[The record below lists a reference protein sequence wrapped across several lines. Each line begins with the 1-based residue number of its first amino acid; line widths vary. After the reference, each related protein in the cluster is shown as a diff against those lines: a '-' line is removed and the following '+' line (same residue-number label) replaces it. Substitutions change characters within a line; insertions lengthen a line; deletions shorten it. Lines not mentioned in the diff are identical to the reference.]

1 MGFVRHD
8 DNIVVGIDWL
18 HIRLVELLD
27 QRKDEARVAFQF
39 IDQVVAAGR
48 NKLACFCFSKN
59 TTVFEGVA
67 DLCVQFV
74 AVGQDHDSG
83 RAGELAANLLR
94 QKHHGIAFA
103 AALGMPEHAQLTVVQ
118 LSGFVG
124 FDCLVHAEI
133 LVVPG
138 QYLCRMSSGMVKEDK
153 VFQQIQEIFLFANA
167 AKHGFQ
173 RHAAL
178 FLLRQTLP
186 FMEELIL
193 AAQRTDLG
201 FRSIGEDQESVV
213 VEQMGNGVEIIGVV
227 VGVGILHVHRVL
239 LQFNKQQRNP
249 IDETDNI
256 RAAAVQVTVDL
267 QLFDGEE
274 MVVIGIPEVDDRGI
288 FGFCPAAGL
297 LHCDG
302 DAVTNQEIF
311 FLVDLQQGGGGQS
324 VLQCALSLVHLS
336 GCDPRI
342 QAQQSLTKIPGQQNL
357 PVALAAKRAVFA
369 QLLRVVGKGDLPAQL
384 VFEQVTGAFLDEDI
398 FGIVVA
404 HAYTSFLREF
414 RSKIHKLN
422 NI

>member
-1 MGFVRHD
+1 
-8 DNIVVGIDWL
+8 
-18 HIRLVELLD
+18 
-27 QRKDEARVAFQF
+27 
-39 IDQVVAAGR
+39 
-48 NKLACFCFSKN
+48 
-59 TTVFEGVA
+59 
-67 DLCVQFV
+67 
-74 AVGQDHDSG
+74 
-83 RAGELAANLLR
+83 
-94 QKHHGIAFA
+94 
-103 AALGMPEHAQLTVVQ
+103 MPEHAQLTVVQ

-297 LHCDG
+297 LHG
-302 DAVTNQEIF
+302 DRDTIPNEEILL
-311 FLVDLQQGGGGQS
+311 LVDLQQGGGGQS
-324 VLQCALSLVHLS
+324 VLQC
-336 GCDPRI
+336 G
-342 QAQQSLTKIPGQQNL
+342 
-357 PVALAAKRAVFA
+357 
-369 QLLRVVGKGDLPAQL
+369 
-384 VFEQVTGAFLDEDI
+384 
-398 FGIVVA
+398 
-404 HAYTSFLREF
+404 
-414 RSKIHKLN
+414 
-422 NI
+422 

>member
-59 TTVFEGVA
+59 ATVFEDVA

-178 FLLRQTLP
+178 FLLRQALP

-274 MVVIGIPEVDDRGI
+274 MVVIGIPEVDDRGT

-297 LHCDG
+297 LHG
-302 DAVTNQEIF
+302 DRDTIPNEEILL
-311 FLVDLQQGGGGQS
+311 LVDLQQGGGGQPIFQS
-324 VLQCALSLVHLS
+324 ALGLVHLS
-336 GCDPRI
+336 GCNPRI

-369 QLLRVVGKGDLPAQL
+369 QLLRVVGKGDLPAKL
-384 VFEQVTGAFLDEDI
+384 IFE
-398 FGIVVA
+398 
-404 HAYTSFLREF
+404 
-414 RSKIHKLN
+414 
-422 NI
+422 

>member
-8 DNIVVGIDWL
+8 DNIMVGIDWL

-67 DLCVQFV
+67 DLRVQLV

-83 RAGELAANLLR
+83 RAGKLAANLLR

-138 QYLCRMSSGMVKEDK
+138 QYLCRMSSRMVKEDK

-249 IDETDNI
+249 VDKADNI
-256 RAAAVQVTVDL
+256 RTAAVQVAVDL

-274 MVVIGIPEVDDRGI
+274 MVVIRIPEVDDRGI

-336 GCDPRI
+336 GCNPRI
-342 QAQQSLTKIPGQQNL
+342 QAQQSLPKIPGQQDL
-357 PVALAAKRAVFA
+357 LVALAAKRAVFA
-369 QLLRVVGKGDLPAQL
+369 QLLRVVGKSDLPAQL
-384 VFEQVTGAFLDEDI
+384 ILKQVTSAFLYKYV

-404 HAYTSFLREF
+404 HGVTS
-414 RSKIHKLN
+414 
-422 NI
+422 

>member
-1 MGFVRHD
+1 
-8 DNIVVGIDWL
+8 
-18 HIRLVELLD
+18 
-27 QRKDEARVAFQF
+27 
-39 IDQVVAAGR
+39 
-48 NKLACFCFSKN
+48 
-59 TTVFEGVA
+59 
-67 DLCVQFV
+67 
-74 AVGQDHDSG
+74 
-83 RAGELAANLLR
+83 
-94 QKHHGIAFA
+94 
-103 AALGMPEHAQLTVVQ
+103 MPEHAQLTVVQ

-193 AAQRTDLG
+193 AAQRPHLG
-201 FRSIGEDQESVV
+201 LHAVGENQKGVV
-213 VEQMGNGVEIIGVV
+213 IEQMRNGVQIVGVV
-227 VGVGILHVHRVL
+227 VGIGILHIHGVL
-239 LQFNKQQRNP
+239 LQFDEQQRNP
-249 IDETDNI
+249 VDKADNI
-256 RAAAVQVTVDL
+256 RAAAVQVAVDL
-267 QLFDGEE
+267 QFLDGEE

-297 LHCDG
+297 LHG
-302 DAVTNQEIF
+302 DRDTIPNEEIF
-311 FLVDLQQGGGGQS
+311 LLVDLQQGGGGQS

-342 QAQQSLTKIPGQQNL
+342 QAQQSLPKIPGQQNL

-369 QLLRVVGKGDLPAQL
+369 QLLRVVGKSDLPAKL
-384 VFEQVTGAFLDEDI
+384 ILKQVTSAFLYKYV

-404 HAYTSFLREF
+404 HGVTS
-414 RSKIHKLN
+414 
-422 NI
+422 

>member
-18 HIRLVELLD
+18 HIRLVELLN
-27 QRKDEARVAFQF
+27 QRKDEAWVAFQF
-39 IDQVVAAGR
+39 IDQVVAVGR

-103 AALGMPEHAQLTVVQ
+103 AALGMPEHAQLTIVQ

-213 VEQMGNGVEIIGVV
+213 VEQMGNGVQIVGVV
-227 VGVGILHVHRVL
+227 VGIGILHIHGVL
-239 LQFNKQQRNP
+239 LQFDEQQRNP
-249 IDETDNI
+249 VDKADNI
-256 RAAAVQVTVDL
+256 RAAAVQVAVDL
-267 QLFDGEE
+267 QFLDGEE

-297 LHCDG
+297 LHG
-302 DAVTNQEIF
+302 DRDTIPNEEIF
-311 FLVDLQQGGGGQS
+311 LLVDLQQGGGGQS

-336 GCDPRI
+336 GCNPRI
-342 QAQQSLTKIPGQQNL
+342 QAQQSLPKIPGQQNL

-369 QLLRVVGKGDLPAQL
+369 QLLRVVGKSDLPAKL
-384 VFEQVTGAFLDEDI
+384 ILKQVTSAFLYKYV

-404 HAYTSFLREF
+404 HGVTS
-414 RSKIHKLN
+414 
-422 NI
+422 

>member
-1 MGFVRHD
+1 MG
-8 DNIVVGIDWL
+8 I
-18 HIRLVELLD
+18 
-27 QRKDEARVAFQF
+27 
-39 IDQVVAAGR
+39 
-48 NKLACFCFSKN
+48 
-59 TTVFEGVA
+59 
-67 DLCVQFV
+67 
-74 AVGQDHDSG
+74 
-83 RAGELAANLLR
+83 
-94 QKHHGIAFA
+94 KHHRQGLT

-178 FLLRQTLP
+178 FLLRQALP

-297 LHCDG
+297 LHG
-302 DAVTNQEIF
+302 DRDTIPNEEILL
-311 FLVDLQQGGGGQS
+311 LVDLQQGGGGQS

-336 GCDPRI
+336 GCNPRI
-342 QAQQSLTKIPGQQNL
+342 QAQQSLPKIPGQQNL

-369 QLLRVVGKGDLPAQL
+369 QLLRVVGKGDLPAKL
-384 VFEQVTGAFLDEDI
+384 IFE
-398 FGIVVA
+398 
-404 HAYTSFLREF
+404 
-414 RSKIHKLN
+414 
-422 NI
+422 